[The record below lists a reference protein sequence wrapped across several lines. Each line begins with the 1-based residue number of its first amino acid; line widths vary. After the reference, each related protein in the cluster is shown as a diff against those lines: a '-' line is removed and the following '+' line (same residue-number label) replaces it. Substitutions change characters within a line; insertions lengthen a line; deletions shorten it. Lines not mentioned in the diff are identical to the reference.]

1 MTTTARSETLAV
13 KTAAKPSVTPD
24 RFATSLGVLTATLG
38 SAVGLGNIWKFPYL
52 TGENGGAA
60 FLLISLACT
69 LLVGLPIIVTEHMI
83 GRKGRGDAITSLRRL
98 APNGPWWLIGASG
111 VLAAFLIM
119 AFYSEVAGWVFAYIF
134 KSASAGALSTDPAT
148 TSAAFDS
155 LVTNPVLSLFWQW
168 FVLILVGIII
178 MIGVSKGIEATTK
191 RLMPV
196 LFGLLLVLCVRS
208 LTLPGAAEGLT
219 FLFKPDF
226 SKVTGEVILVALGL
240 AFFKLS
246 IGMGTMIT
254 YGSYYGDDQNI
265 PVNASRVVFADL
277 AVSLLAGIAIF
288 PAVFAF
294 GFQPEAGPS
303 LLFITIP
310 AVFASMPAGQ
320 VFMALFFV
328 LTGIASLG
336 AQLSLIEVPTAYLIH
351 RFKMSRKW
359 ATIITISSLMVVGS
373 TAALSNSLLSHV
385 KLFGKSPFDL
395 FDYVSSNILLP
406 VGGLFLALL
415 AGWVLRYDFFKE
427 ALSNGGKLKNER
439 FVRFLYIIVAFV
451 TPLLVFLILLNS
463 LNLF

>member
-1 MTTTARSETLAV
+1 
-13 KTAAKPSVTPD
+13 
-24 RFATSLGVLTATLG
+24 
-38 SAVGLGNIWKFPYL
+38 
-52 TGENGGAA
+52 
-60 FLLISLACT
+60 
-69 LLVGLPIIVTEHMI
+69 
-83 GRKGRGDAITSLRRL
+83 
-98 APNGPWWLIGASG
+98 
-111 VLAAFLIM
+111 
-119 AFYSEVAGWVFAYIF
+119 
-134 KSASAGALSTDPAT
+134 
-148 TSAAFDS
+148 
-155 LVTNPVLSLFWQW
+155 
-168 FVLILVGIII
+168 
-178 MIGVSKGIEATTK
+178 
-191 RLMPV
+191 MPV